1 MHDWFCFSG
10 PYGAN
15 HGIEQH
21 QDAIDHAHD
30 RLNEFK
36 LKNDSFDNFEF
47 CEPFFVHGNCLCIS
61 PGGQL
66 YDRFA
71 AIYTGAAHKCSTVLF
86 YHKLLTIAMA
96 RLGPIVFQR
105 SDTFGWFCVQGLL
118 WCSLSDRTRKLHEKF
133 AEDRWNPCYAP
144 ERSGL

>member
-47 CEPFFVHGNCLCIS
+47 CEPFEGYVEDPHS
-61 PGGQL
+61 
-66 YDRFA
+66 
-71 AIYTGAAHKCSTVLF
+71 
-86 YHKLLTIAMA
+86 
-96 RLGPIVFQR
+96 VFM
-105 SDTFGWFCVQGLL
+105 
-118 WCSLSDRTRKLHEKF
+118 TR
-133 AEDRWNPCYAP
+133 AV
-144 ERSGL
+144 